1 MPAGEW
7 LSTTRM
13 ISSASDWINS
23 EALIQALTSGEL
35 EVEGRLIG
43 ASNGTLR
50 CVVPITPVSSVR
62 CVYKPVAGERPLW
75 DFPEGTLSKRE
86 VASYEMSEAL
96 GLHVVPPTVWRTEG
110 PVGPGM
116 CQVWIDEVSEI
127 QLVAVLPGGED
138 LTNWH
143 HVFDGS
149 DESGG
154 FVSLV
159 HARDATL
166 QMVALLDAVIN
177 NADRKGGHL
186 LVDEQQRVWAIDHGV
201 SFSTEEKLRTVLWGW
216 AGKAIPE
223 DLAAPV
229 AALRE
234 MLSTGIP
241 ESVTGWLSTDEVEAL
256 EIRVKRL
263 LADGTFPV
271 PSSNWPAIPWPVF

>member
-7 LSTTRM
+7 LPTTLM

-43 ASNGTLR
+43 ASNGALR
-50 CVVPITPVSSVR
+50 CLVPITPDSSVR

-75 DFPEGTLSKRE
+75 DFPQDTLSKRE

-96 GLHVVPPTVWRTEG
+96 GLHVVPPTVWRTKG

-116 CQVWIDEVSEI
+116 CQVWIDQVTEM
-127 QLVAVLPGGED
+127 QLVTVLPGGED

-149 DESGG
+149 DEYGG
-154 FVSLV
+154 VVSLV

-166 QMVALLDAVIN
+166 QKVALLDAVIN

-186 LVDEQQRVWAIDHGV
+186 LVDEKQRVWAIDHGV

-216 AGKAIPE
+216 AGMSIPD

-234 MLSTGIP
+234 MLSAGIP
-241 ESVTGWLSTDEVEAL
+241 ESVTGWLSTDEVESL
-256 EIRVKRL
+256 EMRIKGL

-271 PSSNWPAIPWPVF
+271 PSADWPAIPWPVF

>member
-1 MPAGEW
+1 
-7 LSTTRM
+7 M
-13 ISSASDWINS
+13 ISSASDWIHS
-23 EALIQALTSGEL
+23 EVLIQALTSGEL
-35 EVEGRLIG
+35 EVEGRLAG

-50 CVVPITPVSSVR
+50 CVVPITPVNSVR

-75 DFPEGTLSKRE
+75 DFPEDTLSKRE

-116 CQVWIDEVSEI
+116 CQVWIDETDI
-127 QLVAVLPGGED
+127 QLVAVLPSEED

-166 QMVALLDAVIN
+166 QKVALLDAVIN

-216 AGKAIPE
+216 AGMPIPE

-229 AALRE
+229 SVLRE
-234 MLSTGIP
+234 MLSSGFP

-256 EIRVKRL
+256 EIRIKRL

>member
-7 LSTTRM
+7 LPTTLM

-43 ASNGTLR
+43 ASNGALR
-50 CVVPITPVSSVR
+50 CLVPITPDSSVR

-75 DFPEGTLSKRE
+75 DFPQDTLSKRE

-96 GLHVVPPTVWRTEG
+96 GLHVVPPTVWRTKG

-116 CQVWIDEVSEI
+116 CQVWIDEVTEM

-149 DESGG
+149 DEYGG
-154 FVSLV
+154 VVSLV
-159 HARDATL
+159 HARDVTL
-166 QMVALLDAVIN
+166 QKVALLDAVIN

-216 AGKAIPE
+216 AGKSLPN

-241 ESVTGWLSTDEVEAL
+241 ESVTGWLSTDEVESL
-256 EIRVKRL
+256 EMRIKGL

-271 PSSNWPAIPWPVF
+271 PSADWPAIPWPVF

>member
-7 LSTTRM
+7 LPTTLM

-43 ASNGTLR
+43 ASNGALR
-50 CVVPITPVSSVR
+50 CLVPITPDSSVR

-75 DFPEGTLSKRE
+75 DFPQDTLSKRE

-96 GLHVVPPTVWRTEG
+96 GLHVVPPTVWRTKG

-116 CQVWIDEVSEI
+116 CQVWIDEVTEM

-138 LTNWH
+138 LTNWL

-149 DESGG
+149 DEHGG
-154 FVSLV
+154 VVSLV
-159 HARDATL
+159 HARDVTL
-166 QMVALLDAVIN
+166 QKVALLDAVIN

-201 SFSTEEKLRTVLWGW
+201 SFSTEQKLRTVLWGW
-216 AGKAIPE
+216 AGKSIPD

-234 MLSTGIP
+234 MLSAGIP
-241 ESVTGWLSTDEVEAL
+241 ESITGWLSTDEVESL
-256 EIRVKRL
+256 EIRIKGL

-271 PSSNWPAIPWPVF
+271 PSADWPAIPWPVF

>member
-7 LSTTRM
+7 LPTTLM

-43 ASNGTLR
+43 ASNGALR
-50 CVVPITPVSSVR
+50 CLVPITPDSSVR

-75 DFPEGTLSKRE
+75 DFPQDTLSKRE

-96 GLHVVPPTVWRTEG
+96 GLHVVPPTVWRTKG

-116 CQVWIDEVSEI
+116 CQVWIDQVTEM
-127 QLVAVLPGGED
+127 QLVTVLPGGED

-149 DESGG
+149 DEYGG
-154 FVSLV
+154 VVSLV

-166 QMVALLDAVIN
+166 QKVALLDAVIN

-186 LVDEQQRVWAIDHGV
+186 LVDEKQRVWAIDHGV

-216 AGKAIPE
+216 AGMSIPD

-234 MLSTGIP
+234 MLSAGIP
-241 ESVTGWLSTDEVEAL
+241 ESITGWLSTDEVESL
-256 EIRVKRL
+256 EIRIKGL

-271 PSSNWPAIPWPVF
+271 PSADWPAIPWPVF

>member
-7 LSTTRM
+7 LPTTLM

-43 ASNGTLR
+43 ASNGALR
-50 CVVPITPVSSVR
+50 CLVPITPDSSVR

-75 DFPEGTLSKRE
+75 DFPQDTLSKRE

-96 GLHVVPPTVWRTEG
+96 GLHVVPPTVWRTKG

-116 CQVWIDEVSEI
+116 CQVWIDEVTEM

-143 HVFDGS
+143 HVFVGC
-149 DESGG
+149 DEYGG
-154 FVSLV
+154 VVSLV
-159 HARDATL
+159 HARDVTL
-166 QMVALLDAVIN
+166 QKVALLDAVIN

-201 SFSTEEKLRTVLWGW
+201 SFSTEQKLRTVLWGW
-216 AGKAIPE
+216 AGKSIPD

-234 MLSTGIP
+234 MLSAGIP
-241 ESVTGWLSTDEVEAL
+241 ESITGWLSTDEVESL
-256 EIRVKRL
+256 EIRIKGL

-271 PSSNWPAIPWPVF
+271 PSADWPAIPWPVF

>member
-7 LSTTRM
+7 LPTTLM

-43 ASNGTLR
+43 ASNGALR
-50 CVVPITPVSSVR
+50 CLVPITPDSSVR

-75 DFPEGTLSKRE
+75 DFPQDTLSKRE

-96 GLHVVPPTVWRTEG
+96 GLHVVPPTVWRTKG

-116 CQVWIDEVSEI
+116 CQVWIDEVTEM

-149 DESGG
+149 DEYGG
-154 FVSLV
+154 VVSLV
-159 HARDATL
+159 HARDVTL
-166 QMVALLDAVIN
+166 QKVALLDAVIN

-201 SFSTEEKLRTVLWGW
+201 SFSTEQKLRTVLWGW
-216 AGKAIPE
+216 AGKSIPD

-234 MLSTGIP
+234 MLSAGIP
-241 ESVTGWLSTDEVEAL
+241 ESITGWLSTDEVESL
-256 EIRVKRL
+256 EIRIKGL

-271 PSSNWPAIPWPVF
+271 PSADWPAIPWPVF

>member
-1 MPAGEW
+1 
-7 LSTTRM
+7 M
-13 ISSASDWINS
+13 ISSASDWIHS
-23 EALIQALTSGEL
+23 QELIQALTSGEL

-43 ASNGTLR
+43 ASNGALR
-50 CVVPITPVSSVR
+50 CVVPINSVYSVR

-75 DFPEGTLSKRE
+75 DFPEDTLSKRE

-96 GLHVVPPTVWRTEG
+96 GLHVVPPTVWRTKG
-110 PVGPGM
+110 PAGPGM
-116 CQVWIDEVSEI
+116 CQVWIDEVAEM

-149 DESGG
+149 DEYGG
-154 FVSLV
+154 VVSLV

-166 QMVALLDAVIN
+166 QKVALLDAVIN

-186 LVDEQQRVWAIDHGV
+186 LVDENQRIWAIDHGV

-216 AGKAIPE
+216 AGESIPD

-234 MLSTGIP
+234 MLSTRIP
-241 ESVTGWLSTDEVEAL
+241 ESVTAWLSTDEVESL
-256 EIRVKRL
+256 EIRIKGL

-271 PSSNWPAIPWPVF
+271 PSADWPAIPWPVF

>member
-7 LSTTRM
+7 LPTTLM

-23 EALIQALTSGEL
+23 KALIQALTSGEL

-43 ASNGTLR
+43 ASNGALR
-50 CVVPITPVSSVR
+50 CLVPITPDSSVR

-75 DFPEGTLSKRE
+75 DFPQDTLSKRE

-96 GLHVVPPTVWRTEG
+96 GLHVVPPTVWRTKG

-116 CQVWIDEVSEI
+116 CQVWIDQVTEM
-127 QLVAVLPGGED
+127 QLVTVLPGGED

-149 DESGG
+149 DEYGG
-154 FVSLV
+154 VVSLV

-166 QMVALLDAVIN
+166 QKVALLDAVIN

-186 LVDEQQRVWAIDHGV
+186 LVDEKQRVWAIDHGV

-216 AGKAIPE
+216 AGMSIPD

-234 MLSTGIP
+234 MLSAGIP
-241 ESVTGWLSTDEVEAL
+241 ESVTGWLSTDEVESL
-256 EIRVKRL
+256 EMRIKGL

-271 PSSNWPAIPWPVF
+271 PSADWPAIPWPVF

>member
-1 MPAGEW
+1 
-7 LSTTRM
+7 M
-13 ISSASDWINS
+13 ISSASDWIHS
-23 EALIQALTSGEL
+23 EELIQALTSGEL
-35 EVEGRLIG
+35 EVEGRLAG

-50 CVVPITPVSSVR
+50 CIVPINSVNSVR

-75 DFPEGTLSKRE
+75 DFPEDTLSKRE
-86 VASYEMSEAL
+86 VASYAMSEAL

-116 CQVWIDEVSEI
+116 CQVWIDEVAEI
-127 QLVAVLPGGED
+127 QLVAVLPSGED

-149 DESGG
+149 DNNGRAI
-154 FVSLV
+154 SLV
-159 HARDATL
+159 HARDVTL

-216 AGKAIPE
+216 AGEAIPE

-241 ESVTGWLSTDEVEAL
+241 ESVTGWLSTDEVESL
-256 EIRVKRL
+256 EIRIKRL

-271 PSSNWPAIPWPVF
+271 PSPNWPAIPWPVF

>member
-1 MPAGEW
+1 
-7 LSTTRM
+7 M
-13 ISSASDWINS
+13 ISPASDWINS
-23 EALIQALTSGEL
+23 EELIQALTSGEL
-35 EVEGRLIG
+35 EVEGRLAG

-50 CVVPITPVSSVR
+50 CIVPITALSSVR

-75 DFPEGTLSKRE
+75 DFPDETLSKRE

-96 GLHVVPPTVWRTEG
+96 GLHVVPPTVWRDEG
-110 PVGPGM
+110 PAGPGM
-116 CQVWIDEVSEI
+116 CQVWIDEISEI
-127 QLVAVLPGGED
+127 QLVAVMPSGED

-149 DESGG
+149 DDYGG
-154 FVSLV
+154 AVSLV
-159 HARDATL
+159 HARDVTL
-166 QMVALLDAVIN
+166 QMVALLDVVIN

-186 LVDEQQRVWAIDHGV
+186 LVDEQHRVWAIDHGV

-216 AGKAIPE
+216 AGMPIP
-223 DLAAPV
+223 DALSAPV
-229 AALRE
+229 AALSE

-256 EIRVKRL
+256 EIRIKRL

-271 PSSNWPAIPWPVF
+271 PSPNWPAIPWPVF

>member
-1 MPAGEW
+1 
-7 LSTTRM
+7 M

-43 ASNGTLR
+43 ASNGALR
-50 CVVPITPVSSVR
+50 CLVPITPDSSVR

-75 DFPEGTLSKRE
+75 DFPQDTLSKRE

-96 GLHVVPPTVWRTEG
+96 GLHVVPPTVWRTKG

-116 CQVWIDEVSEI
+116 CQVWIDQVTEM
-127 QLVAVLPGGED
+127 QLVTVLPGGED

-149 DESGG
+149 DEYGG
-154 FVSLV
+154 VVSLV

-166 QMVALLDAVIN
+166 QKVALLDAVIN

-186 LVDEQQRVWAIDHGV
+186 LVDEKQRVWAIDHGV
-201 SFSTEEKLRTVLWGW
+201 SFSTE
-216 AGKAIPE
+216 
-223 DLAAPV
+223 
-229 AALRE
+229 
-234 MLSTGIP
+234 
-241 ESVTGWLSTDEVEAL
+241 
-256 EIRVKRL
+256 
-263 LADGTFPV
+263 
-271 PSSNWPAIPWPVF
+271 